1 MFRIEMEE
9 SLKQSLL
16 MSLPVDIK
24 KKKWREKVKVKWKE
38 KEKWKK
44 VAWKQ
49 MINHLPDNKN
59 EIFEQ

>member
-38 KEKWKK
+38 KERWKK